1 VEDIFH
7 ARNTI
12 RRLDG
17 RARVVCV
24 VGDEPPAE
32 ERFDVLK
39 YNSSFTTPA
48 LWTRRAL
55 IISRIG
61 YQTSIEPSYVQ
72 VLLVTTVLWVWPLQV
87 DTRTFTSFVL
97 LITLWT
103 RLASYAVDFG
113 LVLSRGALF
122 TERAA
127 ALVGE
132 LSFVAW

>member
-1 VEDIFH
+1 
-7 ARNTI
+7 
-12 RRLDG
+12 
-17 RARVVCV
+17 VVCV

-97 LITLWT
+97 SITLWT